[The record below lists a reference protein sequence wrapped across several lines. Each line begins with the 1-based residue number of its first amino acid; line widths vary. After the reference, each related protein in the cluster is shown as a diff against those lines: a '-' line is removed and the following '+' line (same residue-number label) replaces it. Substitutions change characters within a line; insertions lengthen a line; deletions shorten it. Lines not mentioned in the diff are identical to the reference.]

1 MKQYFPGVYEL
12 NNRPHTRSAVPGTAV
27 YGENLVRVKGAE
39 YRMWDPFRSKLAA
52 GIMKGLSTFPFA
64 RDTNVLYLGA
74 SSGTTASHLA
84 DVCTGGRIYCV
95 ESSSRMMRELLPV
108 CARRRNMVPVLA
120 DAMHPRRYAGSVP
133 AVDVVYQD
141 VAQPNQADILRR
153 NIEVFHPKTAFLAIK
168 ARSINAVRSP
178 KKVFKAE
185 VGRLREHY
193 PVIEEIKLP
202 PFEKDHIL
210 VVVKP

>member
-1 MKQYFPGVYEL
+1 MKEYFPGVFEL

-27 YGENLVRVKGAE
+27 YGENLVRVKGTE

-52 GIMKGLSTFPFA
+52 AIMKGVSSFPF
-64 RDTNVLYLGA
+64 RPDTNVLYLGA
-74 SSGTTASHLA
+74 SSGTTPSHLA
-84 DVCTGGRIYCV
+84 DVCTKGRIYCV
-95 ESSSRMMRELLPV
+95 EFSSRMMRELLPV
-108 CARRRNMVPVLA
+108 CESRRNMVPLLA
-120 DAMHPRRYAGSVP
+120 DAMQPARYADRVP

-153 NIEVFHPKTAFLAIK
+153 NIEVFRPKTALLAIK

-185 VGRLREHY
+185 IGRLREHY
-193 PVIEEIKLP
+193 PVVEQVKLA
-202 PFEKDHIL
+202 PFEKDHVL